1 MTEPQRGA
9 LTADEARAL
18 DAVRR
23 FADVVKASTAEVTP
37 RTRGLRFPALPTG
50 SLLAQLG
57 GAVAALGGVYLAWG
71 GAIALVV
78 GGVGSVVVGALRE
91 AGKV

>member
-1 MTEPQRGA
+1 MTEPQGA
-9 LTADEARAL
+9 LSSADVQALAAVRAL
-18 DAVRR
+18 
-23 FADVVKASTAEVTP
+23 ADVVKASSADVTP

-57 GAVAALGGVYLAWG
+57 GAVAALSGVYLAWG

-78 GGVGSVVVGALRE
+78 GGVGGVVVGALRE